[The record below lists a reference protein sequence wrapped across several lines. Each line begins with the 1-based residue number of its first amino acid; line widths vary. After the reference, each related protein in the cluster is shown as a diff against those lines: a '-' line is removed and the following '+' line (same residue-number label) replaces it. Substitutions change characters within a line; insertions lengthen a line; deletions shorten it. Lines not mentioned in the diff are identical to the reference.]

1 MNTVEE
7 IKYLGVTL
15 TQYVSINYTKEL
27 GKNPVPSSMK
37 YKIYSAT
44 ARELPHTLLQ
54 THRSPPP
61 QTTATQ
67 MNGHWPM
74 HCVHKR

>member
-54 THRSPPP
+54 THRSPPNHGD
-61 QTTATQ
+61 TDEWSLA
-67 MNGHWPM
+67 HAL
-74 HCVHKR
+74 CA